1 MRLPFTVLIGKGFG
15 IAAQMPKRRIGG
27 RLMMMMMMMMM
38 MMVVVMI
45 VVMLNMLVNY
55 QKSS

>member
-27 RLMMMMMMMMM
+27 RLMMMMMMMM
-38 MMVVVMI
+38 VVVMI

>member
-38 MMVVVMI
+38 MVVVMI